1 MPRIKKRILLGLL
14 GLTLLAALSSSQQ
27 SPPDLILLNGKI
39 FTSDS
44 AHPFVEALAIRGER
58 IVAIGTAEKVQM
70 LAGPQTKRMDL
81 GGRVVIPGIN
91 DAHHPC
97 GFEPA
102 GYHLQFTSMDP
113 AWTEV
118 AEEVAA
124 AVAKT
129 PKGTLI
135 HGEIGPTAF
144 EDSQANRASLDKI
157 APDHPAMLD
166 TWAQHGG
173 VLNSAALTKF
183 GVKEDVRD
191 PVAGHFVRGAD
202 GKLSGVVYEYA
213 KFQINRRRSDMA
225 TEEEVLQ
232 QTREFFEDAVKLG
245 ITSVQDMSLPGG
257 AERCLMASRKAPTP
271 IRMRVVRMAGTTGN
285 GRDKTEGYGLPL
297 HASPLITVSGTK
309 WLLDGSPIERTA
321 ALRKPYTD
329 LPSTSG
335 ELDFPEKEM
344 EAMLRESLQND
355 DQLLAHAVGDR
366 ATETFLNAMDV
377 TGGPK
382 AWADR
387 RVRIEH
393 GDGIMPEMI
402 PRVKRM
408 GLIVVE
414 NPTHLAVRELFVK
427 RFGVE
432 RADQMQPMRSLLD
445 AGIPLALGSD
455 GPNNPYLNIM
465 LASVYPGKPRE
476 AITREQAVVAYT
488 LTAAYA
494 EFAEKDKGSLEPG
507 KYADLAVLSQDI
519 FEVPP
524 PELPKT
530 MSVLTMVGGKIVYDA
545 KSLSTSARVREFPPN
560 SLGYKSLAT
569 GR

>member
-1 MPRIKKRILLGLL
+1 MPPIKTRILLSPLA
-14 GLTLLAALSSSQQ
+14 LTLLAALSSGQQ
-27 SPPDLILLNGKI
+27 SPADVILLNGKI

-44 AHPFVEALAIRGER
+44 AHLYVEALAIRGER
-58 IVAIGTAEKVQM
+58 IVATGGAESLQM
-70 LAGPQTKRMDL
+70 LAGPQTIRIDL

-91 DAHHPC
+91 DAHHHC
-97 GFEPA
+97 AFEPA
-102 GYHLQFTSMDP
+102 GFHLQFKSGEPTW
-113 AWTEV
+113 AEV
-118 AEEVAA
+118 AEEVAT

-129 PKGTLI
+129 PKGTFI
-135 HGEIGPTAF
+135 HGEIGPVAF
-144 EDSQANRASLDKI
+144 FDARANGASLDKI
-157 APDHPAMLD
+157 APEHPVMLD

-173 VLNSAALTKF
+173 VLNSAAFAKF

-191 PVAGHFVRGAD
+191 PVAGHFVRSGD
-202 GKLSGVVYEYA
+202 GKLTGVVYEYA

-225 TEEEVLQ
+225 TEEEALQ
-232 QTREFFEDAVKLG
+232 QAREFFQDAVRLG

-257 AERCLMASRKAPTP
+257 AERCVMEWKKAPTP
-271 IRMRVVRMAGTTGN
+271 IRMRLIRMAGTTTE
-285 GRDKTEGYGLPL
+285 GRDKTEGRALPPRL
-297 HASPLITVSGTK
+297 APLITVSGTK

-344 EAMLRESLQND
+344 EAMLRESLQSD
-355 DQLLAHAVGDR
+355 DQLLVHAVGDQP
-366 ATETFLNAMDV
+366 TELFLNAMDA

-382 AWADR
+382 TWSDR

-414 NPTHLAVRELFVK
+414 NPTHLTLRELFVK
-427 RFGVE
+427 RFGAE
-432 RADQMQPMRSLLD
+432 RAEQMQPMRSLLD

-465 LASVYPGKPRE
+465 LASIYPGKPRE
-476 AITREQAVVAYT
+476 AITREQAVTAYT

-494 EFAEKDKGSLEPG
+494 ECAEKDKGSLEPG
-507 KYADLAVLSQDI
+507 KFADLAVLSQDI
-519 FEVPP
+519 FSVPP

-530 MSVLTMVGGKIVYDA
+530 ESVLTMVGGKIVFDA
-545 KSLSTSARVREFPPN
+545 KALSTP
-560 SLGYKSLAT
+560 
-569 GR
+569 

>member
-1 MPRIKKRILLGLL
+1 MARIKTRILLGSLA
-14 GLTLLAALSSSQQ
+14 LTLLASLLPGQQ

-44 AHPFVEALAIRGER
+44 AHPYVEALAIRGER
-58 IVAIGTAEKVQM
+58 LVATGTAEKIRS
-70 LAGPQTKRMDL
+70 LAGPQTKYIDL

-91 DAHHPC
+91 DAHHHC
-97 GFEPA
+97 AFEPA
-102 GYHLQFTSMDP
+102 GFHLQLKSAEPTW
-113 AWTEV
+113 AEV
-118 AEEVAA
+118 AEELAT
-124 AVAKT
+124 AVVKT

-135 HGEIGPTAF
+135 HGEIGPVAF
-144 EDSQANRASLDKI
+144 LDAQANRASLDKI
-157 APDHPAMLD
+157 APDHPVMLD

-173 VLNSAALTKF
+173 VLNSVAFAKF

-191 PVAGHFVRGAD
+191 PVAGHFVRSAD
-202 GKLSGVVYEYA
+202 GKLTGVVYEYA

-225 TEEEVLQ
+225 TEEQALQ
-232 QTREFFEDAVKLG
+232 QAREFFQDAVRLG

-257 AERCLMASRKAPTP
+257 AERCVMASKKAPTP
-271 IRMRVVRMAGTTGN
+271 IRMRVIRMAGTTAD
-285 GRDKTEGYGLPL
+285 GRDKTEGRTLPP
-297 HASPLITVSGTK
+297 HPAPLITVSGTK

-321 ALRKPYTD
+321 ALRKPYRD

-335 ELDFPEKEM
+335 EPDFPEKEM
-344 EAMLRESLQND
+344 EEMLRESLQND

-366 ATETFLNAMDV
+366 ATEMFLNAMDA
-377 TGGPK
+377 TGGAK
-382 AWADR
+382 VWAGK

-393 GDGIMPEMI
+393 GDGIMPELI
-402 PRVKRM
+402 PRVKGMR
-408 GLIVVE
+408 LIVVQ
-414 NPTHLAVRELFVK
+414 NPTHLALRELFVK

-432 RADQMQPMRSLLD
+432 RANQMQPMRSLLD

-465 LASVYPGKPRE
+465 LASIYPGKPHQ
-476 AITREQAVVAYT
+476 AITREQAVIAYT

-507 KYADLAVLSQDI
+507 KFADLAVLSQDI
-519 FEVPP
+519 FSVPP

-530 MSVLTMVGGKIVYDA
+530 ESVLTMVGGKIVFDVKA
-545 KSLSTSARVREFPPN
+545 LSMP
-560 SLGYKSLAT
+560 
-569 GR
+569 